1 MNVTEVKSKVMK
13 KCQEL
18 TKGQT
23 TSYLLKTFFIY
34 GLISLSILL
43 TRVLIARFYG
53 IDSLGIF
60 SYFWSLVTVVFLFA
74 SFGIPEALTQT
85 IVKDPSKIYST
96 LKYWSIFSLPL
107 TLLIILPLVFFE
119 GYLPPGLIL
128 NFVLYLITYH
138 LFYLSYSILR
148 GYKRFFECSLFSLV
162 NRLLAIFLIVISF
175 LLGLP
180 FNTMLLSFSLA
191 LLISAIWPMKQ
202 IISLIRLSSVDKNF
216 QTISRISPTN
226 RKLALKEF
234 LGLSIS
240 LFLVQAGFYFLREVD
255 MILIPHLLNFQELG
269 IYSAH
274 SSLTNIIR
282 LIAYVFPVVVLPLA
296 AVNKYKISTSLK
308 KIIYLLIPFSLLILA
323 ATYWLVPLLYG
334 KEYQSLWLPLVLVL
348 SSSLLV
354 IYSYFNSIL
363 AGENNFSS
371 KYFLIIIIDFLISLI
386 LNTALIIQ
394 FIGWFGL
401 MGAPLATGITVIL
414 KIIFNIYA
422 LNYLRRKNNVQ
433 LTINSHLKDKEE
445 GLKNV

>member
-240 LFLVQAGFYFLREVD
+240 LFLVQAGF
-255 MILIPHLLNFQELG
+255 
-269 IYSAH
+269 
-274 SSLTNIIR
+274 
-282 LIAYVFPVVVLPLA
+282 
-296 AVNKYKISTSLK
+296 
-308 KIIYLLIPFSLLILA
+308 
-323 ATYWLVPLLYG
+323 
-334 KEYQSLWLPLVLVL
+334 
-348 SSSLLV
+348 
-354 IYSYFNSIL
+354 
-363 AGENNFSS
+363 
-371 KYFLIIIIDFLISLI
+371 
-386 LNTALIIQ
+386 
-394 FIGWFGL
+394 
-401 MGAPLATGITVIL
+401 
-414 KIIFNIYA
+414 
-422 LNYLRRKNNVQ
+422 
-433 LTINSHLKDKEE
+433 
-445 GLKNV
+445 